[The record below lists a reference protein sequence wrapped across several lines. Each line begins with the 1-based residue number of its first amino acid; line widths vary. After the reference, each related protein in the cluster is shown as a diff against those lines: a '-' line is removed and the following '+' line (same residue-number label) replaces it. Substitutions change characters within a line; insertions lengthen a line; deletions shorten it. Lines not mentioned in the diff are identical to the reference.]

1 MQQLTKTLLH
11 VINSKQIDYACFR
24 DKTSLNFE
32 ELAAQFLH
40 IVKNSSIKK
49 SFLNS
54 DYKLAHKLGF
64 DGVHLTSS
72 QFEKIEDALQLG
84 LHVVVSTHSINEIKK
99 LSQHNIFAFTFSPI
113 FATPNKGK
121 PKGISELQKAIT
133 CSDKKIVALGG
144 IVDNTHIDLIRK
156 TNAFGFASI
165 RYFL

>member
-1 MQQLTKTLLH
+1 
-11 VINSKQIDYACFR
+11 
-24 DKTSLNFE
+24 
-32 ELAAQFLH
+32 
-40 IVKNSSIKK
+40 
-49 SFLNS
+49 
-54 DYKLAHKLGF
+54 
-64 DGVHLTSS
+64 HLTSS